1 MEDILGVGEGGE
13 YRRLLWDSGS
23 IGRVESCPKSSK
35 GTNVPAF
42 TCLSCIYYGGFFDGQ
57 NRAVNVP
64 QVAIGAGKVRRAE
77 ILVCTTSYEALE
89 AAKNVAESAKKTEED
104 RKEKDLRTQVETA
117 KKKAGKGK
125 GDGKDA
131 GAGDAKGGDA
141 GDNADAGDG
150 KGGCGELPD
159 VDESVL

>member
-57 NRAVNVP
+57 NRAVSVP

-77 ILVCTTSYEALE
+77 ILVCTTSTEVLE
-89 AAKNVAESAKKTEED
+89 AAEKLAEVAKKTEED

-117 KKKAGKGK
+117 KKKSGKGK

-131 GAGDAKGGDA
+131 G
-141 GDNADAGDG
+141 DG
-150 KGGCGELPD
+150 KSGD
-159 VDESVL
+159 DDEFVL